1 METRANFGL
10 IVAFTL
16 TVVIAGFGFGDWIGS
31 SKQKVNYKIFR
42 LVFPGSM
49 TGLSR
54 GSAVLFNGMPVGEV
68 IQLNV
73 PDEDPSLVAAL
84 IAIDQK
90 TPIKVDTKARLEQR
104 SLVGASVVS
113 LVGGRPDAPEIK
125 VQPNQ
130 RYPLIAVEKSANQ
143 QMLESF
149 QRLSVLAPKVFDKLG
164 KLYEEGSGAIAAATW
179 TIEPLSK
186 AMSDDSQEIKDFINN
201 AKELD
206 QSLKPIGKHFDSL
219 LAAINSMTP
228 QGIVGSGSQGWAPFV
243 DIFSSSNLRQYE
255 RFATGAHKALI
266 EFDRKAQSLE
276 RDPQTLI
283 LGVTPADPEKRG
295 R

>member
-1 METRANFGL
+1 
-10 IVAFTL
+10 
-16 TVVIAGFGFGDWIGS
+16 
-31 SKQKVNYKIFR
+31 
-42 LVFPGSM
+42 
-49 TGLSR
+49 
-54 GSAVLFNGMPVGEV
+54 
-68 IQLNV
+68 
-73 PDEDPSLVAAL
+73 
-84 IAIDQK
+84 
-90 TPIKVDTKARLEQR
+90 
-104 SLVGASVVS
+104 
-113 LVGGRPDAPEIK
+113 
-125 VQPNQ
+125 
-130 RYPLIAVEKSANQ
+130 
-143 QMLESF
+143 MLESF

>member
-1 METRANFGL
+1 
-10 IVAFTL
+10 
-16 TVVIAGFGFGDWIGS
+16 
-31 SKQKVNYKIFR
+31 
-42 LVFPGSM
+42 
-49 TGLSR
+49 
-54 GSAVLFNGMPVGEV
+54 V

-73 PDEDPSLVAAL
+73 PYEDPSLVAAL

-90 TPIKVDTKARLEQR
+90 TPIKADTKARLEQR
-104 SLVGASVVS
+104 SLVGAGVVS
-113 LVGGRPDAPEIK
+113 LVGGRPDAPEIE

-130 RYPLIAVEKSANQ
+130 RYPLIAVQKSANQ
-143 QMLESF
+143 EILESV

-164 KLYEEGSGAIAAATW
+164 KLYDDSSGAIAAATW
-179 TIEPLSK
+179 TIDPLSK
-186 AMSDDSQEIKDFINN
+186 AMSDDSQKIKDFINN

-206 QSLKPIGKHFDSL
+206 QSLKPIGAHFSSL
-219 LAAINSMTP
+219 VAAINSMTP

-283 LGVTPADPEKRG
+283 VGVTPADP
-295 R
+295 